1 MVMSKL
7 NVEVGGTLW
16 TNGFTAE
23 FIVSNPSSQ
32 TIKDW
37 QFSFT
42 TPHSITGSG
51 WGVSTSETTLSDG
64 LSTITVRGQD
74 WGREIPAGE
83 SVTVGFNGRQGR
95 SIGTEG
101 PLTAAALITTS
112 DPLISSLEA
121 TSVAERSTGNIPS
134 PNIQSSSFNA
144 NNQPM
149 NHDLMDYDAA
159 TSHGSDF
166 KLITDFATF
175 GGSDHTTHDQLMG
188 GRTPI
193 TTEALLAYN
202 NLRAFEGLNPVSLK
216 KIGSWAFNNN
226 LTNNEQAWGNDLQ
239 GVGLWYAMQGAKAG
253 WIADA
258 SFDPQLL
265 ADLQRTARL
274 GSQAAVLQMIAKVE
288 KPGFTDHLQAT
299 DGIEAFINTL
309 KMEPHF
315 GGWMHDRAHG
325 WLDMGEGAIAHDV
338 NHLTV
343 LSHDQSQPFMNDSF
357 DWPQWPAL
365 DVPHD
370 VVINYFQ
377 SMVSLA
383 DPLAKDNTTAPAASN
398 NNSGENSGGEAED
411 PVSSAITAANRI
423 IGSDARDLL
432 RGGSGRDIIKAG
444 KARDRLFGN
453 AGRDRLLG
461 NQGRDQLKGGSAN
474 DVLIGGSGRDWLN
487 GQRGNDIL
495 IGGSGADVFRLS
507 AGRDVIKDFNLL
519 QGDRLEIAGS
529 HDDFTV
535 RRSGDDLLIKR
546 KGYGVTTM
554 LNVARGQNFNSTEFF
569 ADAIAA
575 TEQVSTE
582 QSSDEQG
589 SAEIP
594 AAESNQSENQ
604 NHKNQSSDN
613 QHMDNQNSDASENVS
628 SNDNSYGEA
637 LGLSLLFYEA
647 NRSGDLDEATKR
659 VPWRGDS
666 GLNDGRDGVYFGDRE
681 DANLQ
686 QGLSLDLSGGYH
698 DAGDHGKFGLPL
710 ASSLTNLAWGGINFE
725 DGYKAAAELETLLE
739 TVRWGTDYLLK
750 AHGTNTNGETAYF
763 VAQVGDVD
771 ADHGLWS
778 APERQTIDRPAMAVT
793 PEKPGSDVAA
803 GSAAALASASVL
815 FRSNGDSDYADELL
829 ENAESLFHFADTYRG
844 KYSDSITEV
853 RNHYNSF
860 SGFEDELAFGAA
872 WLGRALNAAG
882 KDGSEYQTLA
892 QTIYNQ
898 EITGLNNGWAPNWDD
913 ASYGTAVLLATDLND
928 KAALNDVQSWLDA
941 WVNGESGV
949 QLTDGGL
956 RFISQWGSLRY
967 ASNTAMLAGVVA
979 DELINPGGQYS
990 DLAIN
995 TMDYILGDN
1004 PRSSSYVVGF
1014 GENSPEQPHH
1024 RAASGVDWESF
1035 NDDLAN
1041 THTLYGALVGGPSQ
1055 ANDFAYS
1062 DRRSDYTS
1070 NEVAIDY
1077 NAGFSSALAFA
1088 NQQNSLI

>member
-1 MVMSKL
+1 MSCTGNSSYTGHLQTSGMVMSKL

-51 WGVSTSETTLSDG
+51 WGVSTSETSLSDG

-74 WGREIPAGE
+74 WAREIPAGE

-121 TSVAERSTGNIPS
+121 TSVAELSTGNIQS
-134 PNIQSSSFNA
+134 PNIQASNFNA

-149 NHDLMDYDAA
+149 NHDLMDHDAA

-274 GSQAAVLQMIAKVE
+274 GSQAKVLQMIAKVE

-398 NNSGENSGGEAED
+398 NSSDSESSIEPNNSEHHNKNGHNNSAHQSDDHQSGGDKKNPAS
-411 PVSSAITAANRI
+411 PSHTAVNRI

-432 RGGSGRDIIKAG
+432 RGGSDRDIIKAG
-444 KARDRLFGN
+444 KARDHVFGN
-453 AGRDRLLG
+453 GGRDKLLG
-461 NQGRDQLKGGSAN
+461 NQGRDVLKGGNAN
-474 DVLIGGSGRDWLN
+474 DLLIGGRGGDLLN
-487 GQRGNDIL
+487 GQRGSDIM
-495 IGGSGADVFRLS
+495 IGGSGADVFSLS
-507 AGRDVIKDFNLL
+507 AGRDVIKDFNLN
-519 QGDRLEIAGS
+519 QGDRLKIAGS
-529 HDDFTV
+529 D
-535 RRSGDDLLIKR
+535 
-546 KGYGVTTM
+546 
-554 LNVARGQNFNSTEFF
+554 
-569 ADAIAA
+569 
-575 TEQVSTE
+575 
-582 QSSDEQG
+582 
-589 SAEIP
+589 
-594 AAESNQSENQ
+594 
-604 NHKNQSSDN
+604 
-613 QHMDNQNSDASENVS
+613 
-628 SNDNSYGEA
+628 
-637 LGLSLLFYEA
+637 
-647 NRSGDLDEATKR
+647 
-659 VPWRGDS
+659 
-666 GLNDGRDGVYFGDRE
+666 
-681 DANLQ
+681 
-686 QGLSLDLSGGYH
+686 
-698 DAGDHGKFGLPL
+698 
-710 ASSLTNLAWGGINFE
+710 
-725 DGYKAAAELETLLE
+725 
-739 TVRWGTDYLLK
+739 
-750 AHGTNTNGETAYF
+750 
-763 VAQVGDVD
+763 
-771 ADHGLWS
+771 
-778 APERQTIDRPAMAVT
+778 
-793 PEKPGSDVAA
+793 
-803 GSAAALASASVL
+803 
-815 FRSNGDSDYADELL
+815 
-829 ENAESLFHFADTYRG
+829 
-844 KYSDSITEV
+844 
-853 RNHYNSF
+853 
-860 SGFEDELAFGAA
+860 
-872 WLGRALNAAG
+872 
-882 KDGSEYQTLA
+882 
-892 QTIYNQ
+892 
-898 EITGLNNGWAPNWDD
+898 
-913 ASYGTAVLLATDLND
+913 
-928 KAALNDVQSWLDA
+928 
-941 WVNGESGV
+941 
-949 QLTDGGL
+949 
-956 RFISQWGSLRY
+956 
-967 ASNTAMLAGVVA
+967 
-979 DELINPGGQYS
+979 
-990 DLAIN
+990 
-995 TMDYILGDN
+995 
-1004 PRSSSYVVGF
+1004 
-1014 GENSPEQPHH
+1014 
-1024 RAASGVDWESF
+1024 
-1035 NDDLAN
+1035 
-1041 THTLYGALVGGPSQ
+1041 
-1055 ANDFAYS
+1055 
-1062 DRRSDYTS
+1062 
-1070 NEVAIDY
+1070 
-1077 NAGFSSALAFA
+1077 
-1088 NQQNSLI
+1088 